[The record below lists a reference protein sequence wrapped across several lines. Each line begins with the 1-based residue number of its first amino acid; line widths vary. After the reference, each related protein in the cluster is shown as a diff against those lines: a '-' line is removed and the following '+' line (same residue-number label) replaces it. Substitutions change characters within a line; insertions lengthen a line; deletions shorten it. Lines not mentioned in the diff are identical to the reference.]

1 MKKYI
6 YILVSAIFAVWGCSG
21 NGSKATGF
29 TSLEGAT
36 DMEIAGEEYETVINL
51 TASESW
57 TITSTAPWLKVE
69 PDSGEAGSY
78 SVTIKAEANP
88 STVDRK
94 GYLRFACGEDVRV
107 VLVHQEVMNFNPSGG
122 GDKKGPFITD
132 AYSEELHYSTGRL
145 RTTSAVMQSFDIDTL
160 AGNIYYSQLNRNYR
174 AYVSCGQ
181 PNSTATPPCMTLN
194 YYGHVSNFTL
204 EVTSEGKRYIW
215 VDNFSSKN
223 ASGEYWGSPV
233 VSRVPYSSGVTY
245 NAWDAPDNYY
255 FGEKNISVAVDI
267 DNDMLTYLGIST
279 GNFKTY
285 RLSELRALP
294 IENIT
299 LDAVTYGGESN
310 NDTHTTEITKQ
321 HTIKA
326 RDCTKAT
333 PIGAFQIQRE
343 KYADGVQVSWQ
354 GFDIH
359 DGLIYQL
366 QGNGHEDGTPS
377 PGWIQIRKI
386 DGTVILPLTKFA
398 ALDDLAAL
406 KAAGITDTGYMEPEG
421 VKVRGEWLYCG
432 FCSKNAAGVRMGTIF
447 RYNKSAINR

>member
-6 YILVSAIFAVWGCSG
+6 YILASALLAVCGCSDK
-21 NGSKATGF
+21 GSDKGSGF
-29 TSLEGAT
+29 TSFDAA
-36 DMEIAGEEYETVINL
+36 DMEMPGEAYETDIRL
-51 TASESW
+51 TAAGSW
-57 TITSTAPWLKVE
+57 NITSTVPWITAV
-69 PDSGEAGSY
+69 PDSGEAGSFTVR
-78 SVTIKAEANP
+78 VTVDANP
-88 STVDRK
+88 STTDRK
-94 GYLRFACGEDVRV
+94 GYLRFACGKDVRV
-107 VLVHQEVMNFNPSGG
+107 ILVQQAVLKLDPSGG
-122 GDKKGPFITD
+122 GEEAGPFITD
-132 AYSEELHYSTGRL
+132 GYSEELHYSTGRL
-145 RTTSAVMQSFDIDTL
+145 RTTSAVMQSFDLDTL
-160 AGNIYYSQLNRNYR
+160 AGTIYYSQLNRKYR
-174 AYVSCGQ
+174 AYVAYGA
-181 PNSTATPPCMTLN
+181 PNSTDTPPCMTLN
-194 YYGHVSNFTL
+194 YFGHVSNFTL
-204 EVTSEGKRYIW
+204 EVSGTKRYIW
-215 VDNFSSKN
+215 VDNFASKN
-223 ASGEYWGSPV
+223 ASGDYWGSPV
-233 VSRVPYSSGVTY
+233 VSRVPFSSGLTY
-245 NAWDAPDNYY
+245 NAWDVTENYY

-294 IENIT
+294 IEDIT

-333 PIGAFQIQRE
+333 PVGSFTIQRE

-398 ALDDLAAL
+398 ALDDVDAL
-406 KAAGITDTGYMEPEG
+406 KAAGITDIGYMEPEG
-421 VKVRGEWLYCG
+421 VKVRGDWLYCG
-432 FCSKNAAGVRMGTIF
+432 FCSKNSAGVRMGTIF
-447 RYNKSAINR
+447 RYNKNAVRK